1 MSVKSN
7 MSRATSSLELLAHR
21 KTPDPSTLLESMNE
35 GDEGEIEMT
44 EAGDHT
50 SSLLHETSE
59 QLDSGSTEN
68 LEHALTY
75 QNRPLHV
82 SHTNKGKKHKLLHP
96 SNLHGDPQDESFELV
111 EDDLVDIIIPT
122 RRVLSAIP
130 EADSVYDSDAEQ
142 NIDTPSPS
150 TPNPVHAP
158 NQSNAT
164 LMNTT
169 TSPNS
174 PQHATPSP
182 NTPLH
187 GTPSPISPY
196 HMPECK
202 EDEPDLVASDLG
214 DGEMETEM
222 ETEDDPYNLVEAA
235 GLEYLADRNRHR
247 RKSKIFRS
255 SLVRSLSSM
264 SCTTFPPAYLH
275 PIYLICSLQVVLFYL
290 GFIPS

>member
-21 KTPDPSTLLESMNE
+21 KTPDASTLLDSMNE
-35 GDEGEIEMT
+35 GDEGGEEEIT
-44 EAGDHT
+44 EAGDT

-59 QLDSGSTEN
+59 QLDSGSTDN
-68 LEHALTY
+68 LEHALAY

-96 SNLHGDPQDESFELV
+96 SNLHGDPPQDESFELV
-111 EDDLVDIIIPT
+111 EDDLVDVIPA

-130 EADSVYDSDAEQ
+130 EADSVFDSDAEQ

-150 TPNPVHAP
+150 TPNPPVHAP
-158 NQSNAT
+158 NQSNAP
-164 LMNTT
+164 LNTT
-169 TSPNS
+169 SSPNS
-174 PQHATPSP
+174 PHHATPSP

-187 GTPSPISPY
+187 GTPSPIPLY
-196 HMPECK
+196 HMPESK
-202 EDEPDLVASDLG
+202 EDGPDLVASDLG

-222 ETEDDPYNLVEAA
+222 ETEDDPYNLVDAA

-247 RKSKIFRS
+247 RRSKIFRS

-264 SCTTFPPAYLH
+264 FCTTFPPTYLH

-290 GFIPS
+290 GSIPS